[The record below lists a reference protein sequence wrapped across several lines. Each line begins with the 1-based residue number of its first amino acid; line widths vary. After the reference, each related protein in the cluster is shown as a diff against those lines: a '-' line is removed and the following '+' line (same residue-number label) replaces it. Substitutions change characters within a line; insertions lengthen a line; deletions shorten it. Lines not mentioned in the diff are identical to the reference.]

1 MYILDGLWYKENWS
15 LNKVT
20 LEHMYLSEFILS
32 FDVNFP
38 DSEVNYTVKSEAKSM
53 LAGHYRFVLSLTAY
67 KCNWE
72 HFVVLPKFLFFIC
85 IFAINA
91 IRLKHNFTKFNVST
105 QF

>member
-1 MYILDGLWYKENWS
+1 MYILDGLRYKENWS

-32 FDVNFP
+32 FYVNLP

-72 HFVVLPKFLFFIC
+72 HCCLTKISFFYLYIC
-85 IFAINA
+85 N
-91 IRLKHNFTKFNVST
+91 
-105 QF
+105 